1 MSRRPPRS
9 TRTDSLLPYT
19 TLFRSSKAWL
29 NDRLNVPRETWARLE
44 LYVACLLEEMQHQN
58 MIASS
63 PRDHVCAR
71 HITDSAQLLLH
82 APENDGGVWL
92 DLGRSEE
99 HTSEL
104 QSLMRNSYAVSYLKN
119 KNTLR

>member
-1 MSRRPPRS
+1 MRIS
-9 TRTDSLLPYT
+9 DW
-19 TLFRSSKAWL
+19 SSDVCSSDLGSVTEDEAKAWL

-63 PRDHVCAR
+63 TRDHVWAR

-82 APENDGGVWL
+82 APANDGGV
-92 DLGRSEE
+92 RSEE
-99 HTSEL
+99 RRGGKGRASRSRDRWQTT
-104 QSLMRNSYAVSYLKN
+104 K
-119 KNTLR
+119 